1 MTMKQHV
8 VIAAT
13 AVLVAACGPVA
24 DTRFVSTLMSHGI
37 PGDRF
42 AEIGA
47 AHQLCDAWR
56 QLPKDASLQNL
67 TTLPGSAMAEAKAAT
82 NTLTS
87 QGMSGDQLGQF
98 ITDAMD
104 TECPE
109 VRRG

>member
-1 MTMKQHV
+1 MTMKQHM
-8 VIAAT
+8 VIAAA

-56 QLPKDASLQNL
+56 QLPKDVSLQIL
-67 TTLPGSAMAEAKAAT
+67 TMQGSVMAEAQAAT

-87 QGMSGDQLGQF
+87 QGLSGAQVAQF